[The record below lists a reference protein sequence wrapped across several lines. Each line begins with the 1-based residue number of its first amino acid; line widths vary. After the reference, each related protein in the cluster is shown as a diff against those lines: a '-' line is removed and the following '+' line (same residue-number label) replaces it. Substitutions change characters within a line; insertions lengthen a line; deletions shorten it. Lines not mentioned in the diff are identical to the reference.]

1 MSPLAAQN
9 RLVAGTL
16 ISGLLFIA
24 LALFFVLPT
33 DEVPP
38 LWVPLAQL
46 AAGVAVHVM
55 VEAIG
60 YRPAALDPS
69 LDEEAAVAQGMV
81 RYQGAMI
88 LRFALIEAIA
98 IVSIALAFVLPE
110 GGFLTFAGGA
120 VVSLVLMA
128 IHVWPWA
135 RPVGRSA
142 AALEAAGRRSGLRE
156 QFGHASSGPIQRL

>member
-16 ISGLLFIA
+16 ISGLFFIT

-33 DEVPP
+33 DETPP
-38 LWVPLAQL
+38 IWVPLAQL
-46 AAGVAVHVM
+46 GAGVAVHLM
-55 VEAIG
+55 VETIG

-69 LDEEAAVAQGMV
+69 LDEDAAVAQGMV

-110 GGFLTFAGGA
+110 GGFLTFVGGA
-120 VVSLVLMA
+120 VVSFVLMA
-128 IHVWPWA
+128 VHVWPWA

-142 AALEAAGRRSGLRE
+142 DALEARGRRSGLRE
-156 QFGHASSGPIQRL
+156 SFGHSPDGPIRL

>member
-46 AAGVAVHVM
+46 AAGVAVH
-55 VEAIG
+55 
-60 YRPAALDPS
+60 ALVPS
-69 LDEEAAVAQGMV
+69 LDDEAAVAQGMV

-128 IHVWPWA
+128 VHVWPWA

-142 AALEAAGRRSGLRE
+142 DALEAAGRRSGLRE